1 MTNLMAVTPKSPWP
15 WVRTLLHSVFDR
27 PNSESV
33 AAQYDRIVDALADKL
48 LKVADHLEAA
58 RPDLLASTPR
68 SPSSARAGRTIALC
82 ARTPERLATRGASG
96 NARSRTI
103 GVREISIIRSGP
115 DSVASEFV
123 SEHSVHRGGRR
134 LRQRDRFVA

>member
-15 WVRTLLHSVFDR
+15 WVRTLLHSVFDQ

-33 AAQYDRIVDALADKL
+33 AAQYDRIVDALTDKL
-48 LKVADHLEAA
+48 PKIADHLEAA

-82 ARTPERLATRGASG
+82 ARTPERLAIGGLRK
-96 NARSRTI
+96 RT
-103 GVREISIIRSGP
+103 
-115 DSVASEFV
+115 VA
-123 SEHSVHRGGRR
+123 HHRGPRNIHHSFRTR
-134 LRQRDRFVA
+134 LRSE

>member
-48 LKVADHLEAA
+48 PKIADHLEAA
-58 RPDLLASTPR
+58 RPDLLASTRVPQAAPELVEQSR
-68 SPSSARAGRTIALC
+68 SARARQ
-82 ARTPERLATRGASG
+82 
-96 NARSRTI
+96 NA
-103 GVREISIIRSGP
+103 
-115 DSVASEFV
+115 
-123 SEHSVHRGGRR
+123 
-134 LRQRDRFVA
+134 